1 MYREKQFSAFNGLVM
16 LIVLLTVAVLAFL
29 SIISAAGPEPRTGVI
44 VLAVIV
50 LLVSLFCLGGLFIVN
65 PNEAK
70 VLVLFG
76 KYVGTVKHDGF
87 FFANPFLVKRRL
99 SLRVR
104 NFETAKLKV
113 NDIHANPIEIG
124 AIVVWKVVETAEAL
138 FEVDN
143 YEKYVLVQTESALR
157 ATASQFAYDAHT
169 TGEESLSTHAAE
181 VSKNLQA
188 TIQDRLSKAGVE
200 VVEARITHLAYAPEI
215 AAAML
220 QRQQA
225 SAIIAAR
232 YKIVEGAV
240 GMVEN
245 ALALLAEKNIVL
257 LDDERKAAMVS
268 NLLVV
273 LCSERSTQ
281 PIVNTGSLY
290 T

>member
-1 MYREKQFSAFNGLVM
+1 MYREKPASTSNGLTA
-16 LIVLLTVAVLAFL
+16 LLFLLTVAVLAFL
-29 SIISAAGPEPRTGVI
+29 SIIRAAPRNEPFVI
-44 VLAVIV
+44 VASV
-50 LLVSLFCLGGLFIVN
+50 LVLIIAIFCLGGLFIVN
-65 PNEAK
+65 PNDAK
-70 VLVLFG
+70 ALVLFG
-76 KYVGTVKHDGF
+76 SYKGTVKRDGF
-87 FFANPFLVKRRL
+87 YWANPFLVKRRV

-113 NDIHANPIEIG
+113 NDNHANPIEIG
-124 AIVVWKVVETAEAL
+124 AIVVWRVVETAEAL

-143 YEKYVLVQTESALR
+143 YEKYVNVQTESALR
-157 ATASQFAYDAHT
+157 ATASQFAYDAHQA
-169 TGEESLSTHAAE
+169 GEESLSTHAAE
-181 VSKNLQA
+181 VSKHLQN
-188 TIQDRLSKAGVE
+188 TIQERLSKAGVE
-200 VVEARITHLAYAPEI
+200 VVEARISHLAYAPEI

-232 YKIVEGAV
+232 FKIVEGEV

-245 ALALLAEKNIVL
+245 ALDLLSKKGIVN
-257 LDDERKAAMVS
+257 LDEERKATMVS

-281 PIVNTGSLY
+281 PVVNAGSLY

>member
-1 MYREKQFSAFNGLVM
+1 MYREKPYPASNGLV
-16 LIVLLTVAVLAFL
+16 VLLFLILAVLLAFAL
-29 SIISAAGPEPRTGVI
+29 LTQAAPRENVPAIIGSVI
-44 VLAVIV
+44 VIV
-50 LLVSLFCLGGLFIVN
+50 VAFFLMGGLFLVN
-65 PNEAK
+65 PNDAK

-87 FFANPFLVKRRL
+87 FFANPFLVKRKL
-99 SLRVR
+99 SLRIR

-113 NDIHANPIEIG
+113 NDNHSNPIEIG
-124 AIVVWKVVETAEAL
+124 AVVVWRVVETAEAL
-138 FEVDN
+138 FEVEN
-143 YEKYVLVQTESALR
+143 YEKYVSVQTESALR
-157 ATASQFAYDAHT
+157 ATASQFAYDAHVA
-169 TGEESLSTHAAE
+169 GEESLSTHAAE
-181 VSKNLQA
+181 VSKHLQA
-188 TIQDRLSKAGVE
+188 AIQDRLSKAGVD
-200 VVEARITHLAYAPEI
+200 VVEARISHLAYAPEI

-245 ALALLAEKNIVL
+245 ALALLAEKQIVQ

>member
-1 MYREKQFSAFNGLVM
+1 MYRERQYSAANGL
-16 LIVLLTVAVLAFL
+16 LILL
-29 SIISAAGPEPRTGVI
+29 
-44 VLAVIV
+44 V
-50 LLVSLFCLGGLFIVN
+50 LLVVAILAFATLTQAAPQQNVPVIIASVVTMIVAIFLMGGLFLVN
-65 PNEAK
+65 PNDAK

-87 FFANPFLVKRRL
+87 FWANPFLVKRKL
-99 SLRVR
+99 SLRIR

-113 NDIHANPIEIG
+113 NDNHSNPIEIG
-124 AIVVWKVVETAEAL
+124 AVVVWRVVETAEAL
-138 FEVDN
+138 FEVEN
-143 YEKYVLVQTESALR
+143 YEKYVAVQTESALR
-157 ATASQFAYDAHT
+157 ATASQFPYDAHVA
-169 TGEESLSTHAAE
+169 GQESLSTHAAE
-181 VSKNLQA
+181 VSKHLQA
-188 TIQDRLSKAGVE
+188 TIQERLSKAGVD
-200 VVEARITHLAYAPEI
+200 VVEARISHLAYAPEI

-245 ALALLAEKNIVL
+245 ALALLAEKEIVH

>member
-1 MYREKQFSAFNGLVM
+1 MYREKTYPAFNGLTA
-16 LIVLLTVAVLAFL
+16 LVLLILLVGGSFAVITRAAPAGQMVTVGVAV
-29 SIISAAGPEPRTGVI
+29 
-44 VLAVIV
+44 AVMV
-50 LLVSLFCLGGLFIVN
+50 VSLFCMGGLFIVN
-65 PNEAK
+65 PNDAK

-76 KYVGTVKHDGF
+76 KYVGTVKQDGF
-87 FFANPFLVKRRL
+87 FFANPFLVKRKL

-113 NDIHANPIEIG
+113 NDNHSNPIEIG
-124 AIVVWKVVETAEAL
+124 AVVVWKVVETAEAL
-138 FEVDN
+138 FEVEN
-143 YEKYVLVQTESALR
+143 YEKYVAVQTESALR
-157 ATASQFAYDAHT
+157 ATATQFPYDAHVA
-169 TGEESLSTHAAE
+169 GQESLSTQAAE
-181 VSKNLQA
+181 VSKHLQA
-188 TIQDRLSKAGVE
+188 TIQERLNTAGVE
-200 VVEARITHLAYAPEI
+200 VVEARISHLAYAPEI

-245 ALALLAEKNIVL
+245 ALEMLSTKGIVH
-257 LDDERKAAMVS
+257 LDEERKAAMVS